1 MKSTLEYQPDFARIR
16 EAWDAYWAGEMINR
30 PLVVANVPKSGV
42 YKNWVAE
49 ASYDLVTGNVDS
61 YLNSVDKMLEAT
73 WYMAESVPSF
83 APDFGP
89 DQVAAFLGGNI
100 EVSPDSKSTSW
111 VDPIV
116 DEDEWGKHFP
126 LRIDPNN
133 EWHQRFLSLCK
144 RMREH
149 AAGRYVVG
157 TLDLHTNADALS
169 ALRGTAGLSM
179 DLYDCP
185 EEIQQA
191 MGDMRALYPALLNAA
206 TAACGN
212 NTSTGMTSWIQFW
225 CEKTYAVVQCDF
237 LAMIGPEQAREFII
251 PAIEEEAQF
260 LDHCVFHLD
269 GPDALRHID
278 DILAIDAI
286 DVVQWVSGAG
296 QKPMWQWTEVLQ
308 KIQAAG
314 KGIQVWDI
322 TCEQVKQVHK
332 ELKPEG
338 VVYCPQGMESRSE
351 VDDLCEWLEQNT

>member
-1 MKSTLEYQPDFARIR
+1 MESTLKYQPDFPRIR
-16 EAWDAYWAGEMINR
+16 EAWNAYWEGEMINR

-42 YKNWVAE
+42 YKNFQAQ
-49 ASYDLVTGNVDS
+49 AYYNLITGNIDAH
-61 YLNSVDKMLEAT
+61 LANIDAMLEAN
-73 WYMAESVPSF
+73 WFMGESVPMF
-83 APDFGP
+83 RPDLGP
-89 DQVAAFLGGNI
+89 DQVAAFLGA
-100 EVSPDSKSTSW
+100 ELQTSEDSKTTVW
-111 VDPIV
+111 VDHIV
-116 DEDEWGKHFP
+116 EEDEWEKHLP
-126 LRIDPNN
+126 LRIDPDNKWYRHYLTVC
-133 EWHQRFLSLCK
+133 E

-157 TLDLHTNADALS
+157 TPDLHTNADALS
-169 ALRGTAGLSM
+169 ALRGTAGLSL

-185 EEIQQA
+185 EEVHQA
-191 MGDMRALYPALLNAA
+191 MNDMRALYQPLFNASR
-206 TAACGN
+206 AACGN
-212 NTSTGMTSWIQFW
+212 NAETGMSSWIPFW

-237 LAMIGPEQAREFII
+237 LAMIGPAQAREFFL
-251 PAIEEEAQF
+251 PAIEEEARF

-269 GPDALRHID
+269 GPDALRHLD
-278 DILAIDAI
+278 DILAIEAI

-338 VVYCPQGMESRSE
+338 VVYCTQGMESRSE
-351 VDDLCEWLEQNT
+351 VDALCEWLEKNT